1 MDRQRFRH
9 TAFVYESDQEYVGAA
24 VEFLRAGIEAGEGV
38 LVAAPRDRQALVR
51 RALEPLPEGL
61 GFLHL
66 AGVADRPAQTLA
78 AQYAALFD
86 GLRRFP
92 AMRLLVGIEPGPP
105 QDGWPE
111 WVGYEAALERAL
123 AAMPV
128 WALCGYDARRAP
140 APLLE
145 AVLRGHPELLNGAQA
160 GGPQTEAVKI
170 LRELSSEPQPLPE
183 LRTVAGGDDP
193 EALREGLGAALA
205 EAGVSAPRAL
215 ETLIAA
221 NEVILNAFR
230 HGEPPVEVRV
240 GRHGNRVVCEVLD
253 RGAGFDDP
261 LAGFDP
267 PGDPGG
273 RAPGLWVVRQQVR
286 KLEAFPTAAG
296 FTVRL
301 WL

>member
-1 MDRQRFRH
+1 VDRQRFRH

-51 RALEPLPEGL
+51 GALGPPPEDL
-61 GFLHL
+61 GFLDL
-66 AGVADRPAQTLA
+66 AAVADRPARTLA

-92 AMRLLVGIEPGPP
+92 AMRLLIGVEPGPP
-105 QDGWPE
+105 QDGWRD

-145 AVLRGHPELLNGAQA
+145 AVLRGHPELLNGARPR
-160 GGPQTEAVKI
+160 GPHADAVVVLTELNA
-170 LRELSSEPQPLPE
+170 EPQPLPE
-183 LRTVAGGDDP
+183 LRTITGGDP

-205 EAGVSAPRAL
+205 EAGLSGPQAL

-240 GRHGNRVVCEVLD
+240 GRHGNRMICEIVD
-253 RGAGFDDP
+253 RGAGFEDP

-267 PGDPGG
+267 PGDPRG

-286 KLEAFPTAAG
+286 KLETFSTAAG